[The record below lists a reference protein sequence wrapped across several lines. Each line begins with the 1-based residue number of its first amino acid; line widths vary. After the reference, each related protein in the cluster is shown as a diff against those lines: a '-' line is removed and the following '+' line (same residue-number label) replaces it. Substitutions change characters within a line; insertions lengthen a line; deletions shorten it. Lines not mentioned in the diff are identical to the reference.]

1 MWPSRTPLRPMEDV
15 GTAGAPVPPPAP
27 SQSKRGRIGGGSGSD
42 LGVSEVSSGLNDP
55 PRPREGWEGSHPPQE
70 GRKEPLSVPHLM
82 GPHCRSANVRK
93 GRGYRGAMG
102 RTGEQWGAP
111 QPMQWGRG
119 TGRVQPRSLGA
130 ELSSP
135 GAGTC
140 TRRDRRDQ
148 LTMISVHN
156 YINLQIN

>member
-1 MWPSRTPLRPMEDV
+1 MEDV

-102 RTGEQWGAP
+102 RTGEQWGVQGSNGAP
-111 QPMQWGRG
+111 PN
-119 TGRVQPRSLGA
+119 PCNGA
-130 ELSSP
+130 EGQDGCSP
-135 GAGTC
+135 
-140 TRRDRRDQ
+140 DLWEQ
-148 LTMISVHN
+148 S
-156 YINLQIN
+156 

>member
-1 MWPSRTPLRPMEDV
+1 MGGVPSPTGGQEGAPLRPTSD
-15 GTAGAPVPPPAP
+15 GTTL
-27 SQSKRGRIGGGSGSD
+27 QKC
-42 LGVSEVSSGLNDP
+42 
-55 PRPREGWEGSHPPQE
+55 Q
-70 GRKEPLSVPHLM
+70 RKEGQGVQGSN
-82 GPHCRSANVRK
+82 GA
-93 GRGYRGAMG
+93 YRGAMG